1 MTDSGKGFVRRVL
14 IVDDEPMIRLLL
26 QERLETMGYEVE
38 TAADALS
45 AKRAVAKFDPDAL
58 VVDLDLGDGPT
69 GPELIAALEAINP
82 ALGFVLLTNYVPT
95 PGELKAARRLA
106 YLNKRDVEDV
116 QMVAEAV
123 NSVLR
128 LTEGSRAEA
137 AAAATTNNPLAALT
151 KGQLAILELIAKGL
165 SNSEIARTRSV
176 GIRSVEQAIYRLY
189 KSLGINR
196 DGTQNPRAVAAR
208 IYSANHG
215 LRQPKR

>member
-1 MTDSGKGFVRRVL
+1 MSQSSKGFVRRVL

-26 QERLETMGYEVE
+26 QERLETMGYEVQ
-38 TAADALS
+38 TAADALT
-45 AKRAVAKFDPDAL
+45 AKRAVGKFDPDAL
-58 VVDLDLGDGPT
+58 VVDLDLGEGPT

-95 PGELKAARRLA
+95 PGELKSARRLA

-128 LTEGSRAEA
+128 LTDGSRAESSA
-137 AAAATTNNPLAALT
+137 VPADNPLAALT

-189 KSLGINR
+189 KALGINR

-215 LRQPKR
+215 LRQAKR

>member
-1 MTDSGKGFVRRVL
+1 MAQPKASFVRRVL

-26 QERLETMGYEVE
+26 QERLETMGYEVQS
-38 TAADALS
+38 AADALT
-45 AKRAVAKFDPDAL
+45 AKRAVGKFDPDAL

-128 LTEGSRAEA
+128 LTDGSPAESSA
-137 AAAATTNNPLAALT
+137 VPADNPLAALT

-189 KSLGINR
+189 KALGINR

-215 LRQPKR
+215 LRQTKR

>member
-1 MTDSGKGFVRRVL
+1 MSQSGKNFVRRVL

-26 QERLETMGYEVE
+26 QERLQTMGYEVE

-58 VVDLDLGDGPT
+58 VVDLDLGEGPT
-69 GPELIAALEAINP
+69 GPELIAALEAKSP

-95 PGELKAARRLA
+95 PGELKAARRMA

-128 LTEGSRAEA
+128 LTDGSRPEA
-137 AAAATTNNPLAALT
+137 PASATANNPLAALT

>member
-1 MTDSGKGFVRRVL
+1 MSQNSKSFVRRVL

-26 QERLETMGYEVE
+26 QERLENMGYEVQ

-45 AKRAVAKFDPDAL
+45 AKRAVGKFDPDAL
-58 VVDLDLGDGPT
+58 VVDLDLGEGPT

-95 PGELKAARRLA
+95 PGELKSARRLA

-128 LTEGSRAEA
+128 LTDGLPAESSA
-137 AAAATTNNPLAALT
+137 VPADNPLAALT

-189 KSLGINR
+189 KALGINR

-215 LRQPKR
+215 LRQTKR